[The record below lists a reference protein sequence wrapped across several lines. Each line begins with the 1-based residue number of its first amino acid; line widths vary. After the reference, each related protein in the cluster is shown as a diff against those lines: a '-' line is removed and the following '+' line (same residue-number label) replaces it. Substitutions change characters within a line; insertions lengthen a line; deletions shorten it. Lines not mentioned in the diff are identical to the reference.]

1 MGNCVPPDIDFDRFL
16 ATEAEEHR
24 VAFDSFLRVLNAPFV
39 AVLSIWETSIREGH
53 KLLVFGNGG
62 SAGNAEHIAA
72 ELAIRYSADRNAIA
86 AVALS
91 AGSSTVTAA
100 ANDYGFDR
108 IFSRQIEALGRPGD
122 VAVGLSTSGASPN
135 VLRALREARARGL
148 RTTGFIGGK
157 DNPMRELCD
166 AAIIVPSTITARIQ
180 EMHLLVT
187 HMLCKALEQRLGL
200 VDPR

>member
-1 MGNCVPPDIDFDRFL
+1 MGHPREFEVEAFL
-16 ATEAEEHR
+16 NTEAEEHR
-24 VAFDSFLRVLNAPFV
+24 VAFESFVRGLSAPFA
-39 AVLSIWETSIREGH
+39 AVLSIWETSIREGG

-72 ELAIRYSADRNAIA
+72 ELAIRYAADREAIA
-86 AVALS
+86 AIALS
-91 AGSSTVTAA
+91 TVSSTVTAA
-100 ANDYGFDR
+100 ANDYGYER

-122 VAVGLSTSGASPN
+122 VAVGLSTSGSSPN

-157 DNPMRELCD
+157 ENPMHELCD
-166 AAIIVPSTITARIQ
+166 AAIAVPSTITARIQ

-187 HMLCKALEQRLGL
+187 HMLCKALERRLGL
-200 VDPR
+200 VG

>member
-1 MGNCVPPDIDFDRFL
+1 MPQTESDWDPERFL
-16 ATEAEEHR
+16 AAEAEEHR
-24 VAFDSFLRVLNAPFV
+24 VAFESFIRTLRDPFA
-39 AVLSIWETSIREGH
+39 AVLSIWETCIRQGG

-72 ELAIRYSADRNAIA
+72 ELAIRYSADRDAIA

-91 AGSSTVTAA
+91 AGSSTITAA

-108 IFSRQIEALGRPGD
+108 VFSRQIEALGRPGD
-122 VAVGLSTSGASPN
+122 VAVGLSTSGSSPN
-135 VLRALREARARGL
+135 VLKGLREARARGL
-148 RTTGFIGGK
+148 RTTGFIGGR
-157 DNPMRELCD
+157 DSEMRHLCD
-166 AAIIVPSTITARIQ
+166 ASIIVPATITARIQ

>member
-1 MGNCVPPDIDFDRFL
+1 MSRSIAREIDLERFI
-16 ATEAEEHR
+16 AAEAEEHR
-24 VAFDSFLRVLNAPFV
+24 QAFEAFLNDLSTPFQ
-39 AVLSIWETSIREGH
+39 AVLSIWEASIRAGG

-72 ELAIRYSADRNAIA
+72 ELTIRYAGDRDAIA

-91 AGSSTVTAA
+91 AGSSAVTAA
-100 ANDYGFDR
+100 ANDYGYER

-135 VLRALREARARGL
+135 VLRGLREARGRGL
-148 RTTGFIGGK
+148 RTTAFIGGK
-157 DNPMRELCD
+157 PNSMHELCD
-166 AAIIVPSTITARIQ
+166 AAIVVPSTITARIQ

-200 VDPR
+200 VD

>member
-1 MGNCVPPDIDFDRFL
+1 MPRTIAREIDLERFI
-16 ATEAEEHR
+16 AAEAEEHR
-24 VAFDSFLRVLNAPFV
+24 QAFEAFLSDLNTPFQS
-39 AVLSIWETSIREGH
+39 VLSIWETSIRTGG

-72 ELAIRYSADRNAIA
+72 ELTIRYAGDRDAIA

-91 AGSSTVTAA
+91 AGSSAVTAA
-100 ANDYGFDR
+100 ANDYGFER

-135 VLRALREARARGL
+135 VLRGLREARARGL
-148 RTTGFIGGK
+148 RTIGFIGGK
-157 DNPMRELCD
+157 PNSMHELCD
-166 AAIIVPSTITARIQ
+166 ATIVVPSIITARIQ

-200 VDPR
+200 VE

>member
-1 MGNCVPPDIDFDRFL
+1 MPHTEPDWDSDRFL
-16 ATEAEEHR
+16 AIEAEEHR
-24 VAFDSFLRVLNAPFV
+24 VAFESFVRTVRDPFTQ
-39 AVLSIWETSIREGH
+39 VLSIWETCIRQNG

-72 ELAIRYSADRNAIA
+72 ELAIRYSADREAIA

-91 AGSSTVTAA
+91 AGSSTITAA

-108 IFSRQIEALGRPGD
+108 IFSRQIEALGRAGD
-122 VAVGLSTSGASPN
+122 VAVGLSTSGSSPN
-135 VLRALREARARGL
+135 VLKGLREARARGM

-157 DNPMRELCD
+157 DTEMRHLCD

-187 HMLCKALEQRLGL
+187 HMLCKALERRLGL
-200 VDPR
+200 VDSL